1 MSNFGP
7 APSLIT
13 RKISPSVDPRSHF
26 ASVRSG
32 GCVSFGA
39 IGPFPFAS
47 ALWQNLQYLP
57 NAAAPALIDSGDDAT
72 GFFNFFPAS
81 LPPGSCAEAERPTS
95 TTHVRMTRN
104 RKPFGTRRMMDKSP
118 SEMRPILTQSFR
130 ILQTTGRAET
140 STNDRNRDFLV

>member
-7 APSLIT
+7 APSLMT

-47 ALWQNLQYLP
+47 ALWQNLQYL
-57 NAAAPALIDSGDDAT
+57 AYDAAPALIESGDDAT
-72 GFFNFFPAS
+72 GFFSFLPAS
-81 LPPGSCAEAERPTS
+81 LPPGSCADAERPTS
-95 TTHVRMTRN
+95 TPNASIAVN
-104 RKPFGTRRMMDKSP
+104 RIPFDTRRMMKLSP
-118 SEMRPILTQSFR
+118 
-130 ILQTTGRAET
+130 
-140 STNDRNRDFLV
+140 